1 MRLFFFEPPV
11 SQDDRQPPLT
21 SPFPHFI
28 STRRTCQRSCVGSIA
43 GDFRQLASTTLS
55 FGSGRNDV
63 EIVKPIRIARPT
75 RQISKSVCTTSFDA
89 TEHLGSD
96 RLKTITS
103 TASSRGRRWPR
114 DQLRSRHASKRTAF
128 MANPSPVPVL
138 HPAIERLKD
147 AIAQQEK
154 TVEELRAAG
163 HLYTDA
169 ERYLLQLKDRLK
181 HL

>member
-1 MRLFFFEPPV
+1 
-11 SQDDRQPPLT
+11 
-21 SPFPHFI
+21 
-28 STRRTCQRSCVGSIA
+28 
-43 GDFRQLASTTLS
+43 
-55 FGSGRNDV
+55 
-63 EIVKPIRIARPT
+63 
-75 RQISKSVCTTSFDA
+75 
-89 TEHLGSD
+89 
-96 RLKTITS
+96 
-103 TASSRGRRWPR
+103 
-114 DQLRSRHASKRTAF
+114 
-128 MANPSPVPVL
+128 MANPSQVPVL